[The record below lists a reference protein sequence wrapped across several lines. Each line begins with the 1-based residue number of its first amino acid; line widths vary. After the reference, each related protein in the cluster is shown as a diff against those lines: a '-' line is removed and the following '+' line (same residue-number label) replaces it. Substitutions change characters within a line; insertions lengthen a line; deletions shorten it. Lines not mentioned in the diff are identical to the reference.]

1 MAPAT
6 CGELVQGFG
15 RGRWL
20 QIAAP
25 VDLYRT
31 ARAGVVASRGAE
43 AAASRRYAKVERG
56 LEVLL
61 ERRPGRALQVRLG
74 GDEIPRGAGFGS
86 STADLGAALRA
97 AAAALGLE
105 GPDDAVVGAALEV
118 EPTSG
123 ALLPGLV
130 LFDHRGG
137 TIREPLGPP
146 PPLKI
151 LCIRRPGAV
160 DTVTFNRG
168 LPTRLSEHAVGAWRD
183 AFRLCA
189 EGIADGDPG
198 KIGAAATASA
208 EAARHLGC
216 PPAPPGLA
224 ACARETSALGILR
237 AHSGTVWGLLY
248 PEDGT
253 PAPETVADI
262 LGAAGAGCVPVLP
275 ARSRATVAPLRLV
288 GGGCRVAPPAEMRL
302 SSPIDAR
309 GPPEVRSDADA
320 APPL

>member
-31 ARAGVVASRGAE
+31 ARATVVPSGRAGRAE
-43 AAASRRYAKVERG
+43 GAASRRYAKVQRG

-61 ERRPGRALQVRLG
+61 QRRPGRALRVALG
-74 GDEIPRGAGFGS
+74 GDEVPRGAGFGS

-97 AAAALGLE
+97 AAAALGLD
-105 GPDDAVVGAALEV
+105 GPGEAVVGTALEV

-146 PPLKI
+146 PALNI
-151 LCIRRPGAV
+151 LCIRLPGVV
-160 DTVTFNRG
+160 DTVTFNRD
-168 LPTRLSEHAVGAWRD
+168 LPTRLPAHAVKAWRL

-189 EGIADGDPG
+189 EGIADADAG

-224 ACARETSALGILR
+224 GVCPGDVRARHPAGPLGHRLGASLPGGRDAGPGGGRGHPGPQGGSRRARAARALAR
-237 AHSGTVWGLLY
+237 
-248 PEDGT
+248 DGRVAEAGRRRLPGC
-253 PAPETVADI
+253 PARKDAAIVAD
-262 LGAAGAGCVPVLP
+262 
-275 ARSRATVAPLRLV
+275 
-288 GGGCRVAPPAEMRL
+288 
-302 SSPIDAR
+302 
-309 GPPEVRSDADA
+309 
-320 APPL
+320 